1 MSNET
6 GRSRFTRW
14 RPRLADH
21 CWFVWYEPTVT
32 TATTAVT
39 GPEAQPGAA
48 PEAIGR
54 RADAARARLQVHPR
68 RASLHRNGQ
77 RSLIRSRLTSS
88 VG

>member
-14 RPRLADH
+14 RPQLADH

-54 RADAARARLQVHPR
+54 RADAAGLACKFTLGERACTETGRE
-68 RASLHRNGQ
+68 A
-77 RSLIRSRLTSS
+77 
-88 VG
+88 